1 MNAIGNDK
9 RDLVRAIYEQHWL
22 HIRHVE
28 NQRLWFTS
36 IFAVLCGGSFA
47 LMRGG
52 LFDKANWPIVGLLM
66 VLSLIGFAF
75 CLRIQGVFNA
85 HKSVAELILRRYG
98 LEHYLTEYPKTV
110 AGKFFRLS
118 LLFPTFF
125 LLCFCFFLFVLLQ
138 IGFHNVWKSAPVP
151 VLLFIAGTVTLYLS
165 KYDKPVPL
173 DED

>member
-1 MNAIGNDK
+1 MNASGSDK
-9 RDLVRAIYEQHWL
+9 IDLVRAIYEQHWL
-22 HIRHVE
+22 HMRHVE

-36 IFAVLCGGSFA
+36 IFAILCGGSLA

-52 LFDKANWPIVGLLM
+52 LFDKANWPIIGFLV
-66 VLSLIGFAF
+66 VLSLIGLFF
-75 CLRIQGVFNA
+75 CLRIQSVFNA
-85 HKSVAELILRRYG
+85 HNSAAKLILTRYG
-98 LEHYLTEYPKTV
+98 LEHYLAKCPKAV

-125 LLCFCFFLFVLLQ
+125 LFCFCFFLFVLLQ

>member
-28 NQRLWFTS
+28 NQRLWFTN
-36 IFAVLCGGSFA
+36 IFAILCGGSFA

-52 LFDKANWPIVGLLM
+52 LFDKVNWPIVGFLM
-66 VLSLIGFAF
+66 VLSLIGFVF

-98 LEHYLTEYPKTV
+98 LKHYLAKYPKTV

-118 LLFPTFF
+118 LLFPAFF

-138 IGFHNVWKSAPVP
+138 IGFHNVWKSALVP